1 MESKSWKNEH
11 ETLIK
16 VDKVIKGTE
25 DELEL
30 NEKRKD
36 NFILSIVS
44 AGCPYCDA
52 NVEQLEHFPPIM
64 HYQICPFC
72 GLEIKD

>member
-44 AGCPYCDA
+44 GVCPYCDA
-52 NVEQLEHFPPIM
+52 NVEQLEHFPSSM
-64 HYQICPFC
+64 HYQFCPFC

>member
-11 ETLIK
+11 ETRIK

-25 DELEL
+25 DELAL
-30 NEKRKD
+30 NEERGD

-44 AGCPYCDA
+44 AVCPYCNA
-52 NVEQLEHFPPIM
+52 NAEQLEHFPPIM
-64 HYQICPFC
+64 HYQFCLFC
-72 GLEIKD
+72 GQKIEE